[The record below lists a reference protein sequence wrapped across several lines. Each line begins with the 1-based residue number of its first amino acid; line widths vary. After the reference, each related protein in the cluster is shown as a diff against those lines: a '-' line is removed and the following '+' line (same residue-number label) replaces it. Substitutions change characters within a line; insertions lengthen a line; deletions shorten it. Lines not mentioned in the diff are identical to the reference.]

1 MCHSNSRPNIGHL
14 PNPQQA
20 GTLRAMPCPDCR
32 VTAAGRPD
40 SIALQP
46 AAVANTGVAAVIQI
60 KVAGAV
66 AIKIAA

>member
-1 MCHSNSRPNIGHL
+1 MSR
-14 PNPQQA
+14 
-20 GTLRAMPCPDCR
+20 PDCR